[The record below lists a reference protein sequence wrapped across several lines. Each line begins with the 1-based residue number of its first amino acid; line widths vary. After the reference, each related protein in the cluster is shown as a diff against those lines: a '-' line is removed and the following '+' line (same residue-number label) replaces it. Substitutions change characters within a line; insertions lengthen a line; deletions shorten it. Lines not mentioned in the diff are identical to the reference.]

1 MFQNK
6 YGEHDA
12 ELVRIAMHL
21 ASSLVGNYGYT
32 ADDADD
38 ILQILI
44 VAGTVALPR
53 FDPSKSKRSTF
64 IYAALRE
71 RVKNLARDAE
81 RQKRDR
87 RREAFS
93 LNAEWPGDPS
103 GDIQWSDVVGIDQTF
118 TDQGVPRIDRTDIH
132 GLRMDMEEALADLP
146 PNLRELCRL
155 HSHLAS
161 DDARRAA
168 GMAKSTH
175 HRAIKRIREY
185 LETRGLAPEAR
196 KKSGTNRDAAVDHP
210 TRQP

>member
-38 ILQILI
+38 ILQTLIL
-44 VAGTVALPR
+44 AGTVALPR
-53 FDPSKSKRSTF
+53 FDSSKSKRSTF
-64 IYAALRE
+64 IYAALHA

-81 RQKRDR
+81 REMRDR
-87 RREAFS
+87 RREEFS
-93 LNAEWPGDPS
+93 LNADWPGDPS
-103 GDIQWSDVVGIDQTF
+103 GDTPWGDTI
-118 TDQGVPRIDRTDIH
+118 GVDNTLSENGAPRVDHTDIH
-132 GLRMDMEEALADLP
+132 GMRMDMEEALVDLP
-146 PNLRELCRL
+146 PKLRELCRF
-155 HSHLAS
+155 HSELGS
-161 DDARRAA
+161 DAARRAL

-175 HRAIKRIREY
+175 HRAIKRIREF
-185 LETRGLAPEAR
+185 LESRGLAPLEQ